1 MWWLLHISHD
11 SSTWIREGGL
21 LFCTVSC
28 CPVTS
33 ATFSPTVF
41 NTLSAVWRIFEVVVE
56 LAELVGMELF
66 EVTCSLSVIFL
77 FECESTRNKGIE

>member
-1 MWWLLHISHD
+1 MWWLLHISHI

-41 NTLSAVWRIFEVVVE
+41 NTLSAVWSIFEVVVGP
-56 LAELVGMELF
+56 AALVDTELF
-66 EVTCSLSVIFL
+66 EATCSLSVML
-77 FECESTRNKGIE
+77 